1 MKKIII
7 TGANGFLGKKITN
20 FFKKKRFKLILID
33 KEKIKKRKNIDTYI
47 CDFTDE
53 QEREITFQIIKK
65 GINQL
70 I

>member
-20 FFKKKRFKLILID
+20 FLKKRFKLILID
-33 KEKIKKRKNIDTYI
+33 KEKIKKEKILILIFAILQMNR
-47 CDFTDE
+47 
-53 QEREITFQIIKK
+53 REKLHSKLSKK